1 MIATLSFALQT
12 NPTSPLLLLN
22 SGTNTLLFSNSLS
35 VGLAGAGKLLGV
47 ETVLTASWLDT

>member
-22 SGTNTLLFSNSLS
+22 SGTNSLFFSNSLS

>member
-22 SGTNTLLFSNSLS
+22 SGTNSLSLS

-47 ETVLTASWLDT
+47 ETVLTASWLGT

>member
-22 SGTNTLLFSNSLS
+22 SGTNTLLFSLS